1 MVNIGRGRRRD
12 LVNEDGG
19 RGEKE
24 RLGKFREERG
34 RRERER
40 RGRGGGRMYARD
52 KQIPSTPPIPPIW
65 GLTKKWRCWKMA
77 AYNYNQEKTYFVL
90 ENQRGY

>member
-1 MVNIGRGRRRD
+1 M
-12 LVNEDGG
+12 NEDGG

-40 RGRGGGRMYARD
+40 RGRGGGECMLEINKYHR
-52 KQIPSTPPIPPIW
+52 PPQYRRS
-65 GLTKKWRCWKMA
+65 GD
-77 AYNYNQEKTYFVL
+77 
-90 ENQRGY
+90 